1 MDIQTIVILI
11 LSSLLSAA
19 IGFMYGKRVI
29 TFPKKMKMKKDDKNK
44 KMKKDDKDKKMKKD
58 DKMKKGGPVKLLGK
72 VKPEGAFKGEPAAVQ
87 SKVAQYVLENGL

>member
-19 IGFMYGKRVI
+19 IGFMYGKRRNI
-29 TFPKKMKMKKDDKNK
+29 FPKKMKMKKNDK
-44 KMKKDDKDKKMKKD
+44 KMKKDDKKMKKD
-58 DKMKKGGPVKLLGK
+58 DKKMKKGGPVKLLGK